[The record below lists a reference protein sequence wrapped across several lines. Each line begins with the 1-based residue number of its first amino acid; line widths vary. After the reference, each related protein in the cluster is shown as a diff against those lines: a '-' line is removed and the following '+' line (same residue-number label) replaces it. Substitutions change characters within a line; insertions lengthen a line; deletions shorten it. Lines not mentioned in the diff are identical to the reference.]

1 MRTAVST
8 AIRPFL
14 FSFTAVMLSACGT
27 SNQGAEA
34 PAPAKPV
41 ARASPAEV
49 YAAASK
55 ALEACKDG
63 EHYLAQCSEGP
74 LAKMREAA
82 AAGHVQAQYELG
94 SKLLSWLY
102 TKQAPDSSSVSER
115 QAYVDALT
123 LLALAIQGGHA
134 PAQKALPAALVE
146 ALRTGMA
153 PTERDENSFFSQLPS
168 KWLVEAANAARK
180 TK

>member
-34 PAPAKPV
+34 PAPAKSV

-63 EHYLAQCSEGP
+63 EHYLAQ
-74 LAKMREAA
+74 
-82 AAGHVQAQYELG
+82 
-94 SKLLSWLY
+94 
-102 TKQAPDSSSVSER
+102 
-115 QAYVDALT
+115 
-123 LLALAIQGGHA
+123 
-134 PAQKALPAALVE
+134 
-146 ALRTGMA
+146 
-153 PTERDENSFFSQLPS
+153 
-168 KWLVEAANAARK
+168 
-180 TK
+180 

>member
-14 FSFTAVMLSACGT
+14 FSFTAVMLSACGA
-27 SNQGAEA
+27 SNQRAEA
-34 PAPAKPV
+34 PAAAKPV
-41 ARASPAEV
+41 AGASPAEV

-102 TKQAPDSSSVSER
+102 MKRAPDSNSGSER
-115 QAYVDALT
+115 QAYVEALT

-134 PAQKALPAALVE
+134 PVQTALPAALIE
-146 ALRTGMA
+146 ALRTGVA
-153 PTERDENSFFSQLPS
+153 PTEWDEDSFFSQLPS
-168 KWLVEAANAARK
+168 EWLVEAANAARK